1 MNFLSTELNP
11 FSFQV
16 LATVSY
22 SCHVFSYT
30 VFIVRDVSVLLFLCW
45 ALLFLSY
52 LWFYRNKEFS
62 LLLASLRWALTW
74 PKTETASLVKASIAH
89 FPSARIIAIIVTR
102 KVICLFSLG
111 LFPKKTISSFK
122 SNFLSDI
129 VMHNLYRYSSS
140 RPNKKTALNELTT
153 NAKVGPGFFF

>member
-1 MNFLSTELNP
+1 MFQFFYFFAEPIYSFLTIDFIETRNFLY
-11 FSFQV
+11 FSHP
-16 LATVSY
+16 LG
-22 SCHVFSYT
+22 
-30 VFIVRDVSVLLFLCW
+30 
-45 ALLFLSY
+45 
-52 LWFYRNKEFS
+52 E
-62 LLLASLRWALTW
+62 LLLNQKQKRL
-74 PKTETASLVKASIAH
+74 SLVKASIAH

-129 VMHNLYRYSSS
+129 VMHNLYRCSSS
-140 RPNKKTALNELTT
+140 RPDKKTILSELTT